1 MLKFKYRWGNDKI
14 LSQLFVLHQG
24 LLQTIE
30 ADSLAGHTAIMQLSL
45 SVRIAEEFHSK
56 EEASM
61 PLGDLARLAKRCGY
75 GALCMRASQVG
86 VHSPPEIV
94 EAAADCL
101 AEAGLAVSMVTGDF
115 DTVYNNDNG
124 PVALRNITP
133 YLDLAKCLGAPRIR
147 VALKQESDIAN
158 AQRAADEAAERDLQL
173 VHQCHTLSLFET
185 VEGIE
190 RTLTAI
196 NRPNFGLVYEPANLE
211 ICGQDYGPATI
222 GRLAKWIFNVYLQN
236 QLLKPDGALT
246 LPTWCAGD
254 LSFDLISVHTPGG
267 VDFGRVFAGLKAIGY
282 DETVTVHQSAQPGET
297 PEESA
302 GGTADFLRSLI

>member
-1 MLKFKYRWGNDKI
+1 
-14 LSQLFVLHQG
+14 
-24 LLQTIE
+24 
-30 ADSLAGHTAIMQLSL
+30 LAKRSFIMQLSL

-86 VHSPPEIV
+86 VQSTPEAV
-94 EAAADCL
+94 EGAADCL
-101 AEAGLAVSMVTGDF
+101 AETGLAVSMVTGDF

-124 PVALRNITP
+124 PSALRDITP
-133 YLDLAKCLGAPRIR
+133 YLDLAKRLNAPRIR
-147 VALKQESDIAN
+147 VAVKQESDITH
-158 AQRAADEAAERDLQL
+158 AQRAADEAAERGIQL

-190 RTLTAI
+190 RTLAAI
-196 NRPNFGLVYEPANLE
+196 DRPNFGLVYEPANLE
-211 ICGQDYGPATI
+211 ICGQDYGQATI
-222 GRLAKWIFNVYLQN
+222 ERLGIWIFNVYLQN
-236 QLLKPDGALT
+236 QILKSDGALT

-254 LSFDLISVHTPGG
+254 VSFDLISVHTPGG

-282 DETVTVHQSAQPGET
+282 DGTVTVHQSAQPGET

-302 GGTADFLRSLI
+302 GGTAEFLRSLI

>member
-1 MLKFKYRWGNDKI
+1 
-14 LSQLFVLHQG
+14 
-24 LLQTIE
+24 
-30 ADSLAGHTAIMQLSL
+30 LAKRSFIMQLSL

-86 VHSPPEIV
+86 VQSTPEAV
-94 EAAADCL
+94 EGAADCL
-101 AEAGLAVSMVTGDF
+101 AETGLAVSMVTGDF

-124 PVALRNITP
+124 PSALRDITP
-133 YLDLAKCLGAPRIR
+133 YLDLAKRLNAPRIR
-147 VALKQESDIAN
+147 VAVKQESDITH
-158 AQRAADEAAERDLQL
+158 AQRAADEAAERGIQL

-196 NRPNFGLVYEPANLE
+196 DRPNFGLVYEPANLE

-222 GRLAKWIFNVYLQN
+222 ERLAKWVFNVYLQN

-254 LSFDLISVHTPGG
+254 VSFNLIPVHAPGG
-267 VDFGRVFAGLKAIGY
+267 VDFSLVFAGLKAIGY
-282 DETVTVHQSAQPGET
+282 DGTVTVHQSAQPGET
-297 PEESA
+297 PEASA
-302 GGTADFLRSLI
+302 AGTVDFLRELI

>member
-1 MLKFKYRWGNDKI
+1 M
-14 LSQLFVLHQG
+14 
-24 LLQTIE
+24 
-30 ADSLAGHTAIMQLSL
+30 
-45 SVRIAEEFHSK
+45 SK
-56 EEASM
+56 EKASI

-75 GALCMRASQVG
+75 DALCMRASQVG
-86 VHSPPEIV
+86 VQSSP
-94 EAAADCL
+94 EAAEEAGNCL
-101 AEAGLAVSMVTGDF
+101 AEASLSVSMVTGDF

-147 VALKQESDIAN
+147 VALKHESDIAN

-185 VEGIE
+185 VESIE

-222 GRLAKWIFNVYLQN
+222 ERLAKWIFNVYLQN

-246 LPTWCAGD
+246 LPTWCND
-254 LSFDLISVHTPGG
+254 DVSFDLIPIHESGG
-267 VDFGRVFAGLKAIGY
+267 VDFERVFFGLNAIDY
-282 DETVTVHQSAQPGET
+282 DGTVTVHQSAQPGEA